1 MSVLYKKYNRTRK
14 CEHLYNKLESLRSDI
29 VNDNPITVDIRND
42 CMCLGESYGKPDAYV
57 HIDDFILIAKDQD
70 HFKVIDCTHTKPSM
84 TIYDYMADRVS
95 LQDMESAYGPENI
108 FKADFISD
116 KQDEMILRIE
126 K

>member
-1 MSVLYKKYNRTRK
+1 
-14 CEHLYNKLESLRSDI
+14 
-29 VNDNPITVDIRND
+29 
-42 CMCLGESYGKPDAYV
+42 
-57 HIDDFILIAKDQD
+57 
-70 HFKVIDCTHTKPSM
+70 M